1 MPPKA
6 KAAAGGP
13 ADVGVTPEAQA
24 QQLRLQC
31 EALQRQL
38 GERTEAALAAQR
50 ELAELGLRVRQ
61 MARDRDGADR
71 GQLDVTAEMSRQ
83 YRAMQES
90 LQARVG
96 ALEAEGAGL
105 RAELA
110 QAQREIELARLD
122 GTKLVRQRDEEIARL
137 RDQMDAMAAEFG
149 DMLAE
154 TIRKMGDKI
163 ELDVDLGSESS
174 DLLAKMEEGAAMA
187 RGK

>member
-6 KAAAGGP
+6 KPAPAGG
-13 ADVGVTPEAQA
+13 ANVEVGPEAQA
-24 QQLRLQC
+24 QQFRLQA

-38 GERTEAALAAQR
+38 GERTERLLSAERALE
-50 ELAELGLRVRQ
+50 ELRARLRQV
-61 MARDRDGADR
+61 GADQGAAER
-71 GQLDVTAEMSRQ
+71 GVADVTAEMSRQ
-83 YRAMQES
+83 YRAMQEN

-96 ALEAEGAGL
+96 ALEADGAAVRAQLAAARAEIEVARREGAV
-105 RAELA
+105 
-110 QAQREIELARLD
+110 
-122 GTKLVRQRDEEIARL
+122 LVRQKDEELARL
-137 RDQMDAMAAEFG
+137 RDQMEAMAAEFG

-174 DLLAKMEEGAAMA
+174 DLLQKMEEGAAMA